1 MGCALRRPRLAGQ
14 AARRRCQT
22 AGRAPAVL
30 PGNGLAQHDFVY
42 SGESHDRKIF
52 IVRGGKIVWSYDDP
66 AGRGEI
72 SDMVMLSNGNI
83 LFAHQFGVTEI
94 APDKKV
100 VWNYDVPAG
109 HEIHTAVPIGKDRVL
124 YIMNGDPGAVLR
136 VVNIATG
143 AIEKELPLAVKQ
155 PVSVHGQF
163 RHARLTPAGTLMV
176 AHMNLGKV
184 VEYDS
189 NGHELWSFPGPSV
202 WSADPLANG
211 NVLITDRIGRAR
223 GDAARRYGVEL
234 DPGGRARLQ
243 VREPAGGAAAG
254 QRRHGDQQLGER
266 VDQQRGQRSGIGAGD
281 RGEPGKADCVGSARV
296 ERAERAGAGDFD
308 PVPGPAGD
316 DGAGGRSLRGD
327 KIERATGSVLG
338 ARALR
343 VARRS
348 R

>member
-1 MGCALRRPRLAGQ
+1 MIKWAGVFVLLGVSCGLCAQ
-14 AARRRCQT
+14 APAVGGTGGSAAVQNE
-22 AGRAPAVL
+22 GRAPAVL

-52 IVRGGKIVWSYDDP
+52 IVRGGKIVWSYDDA
-66 AGRGEI
+66 AGKGEI

-83 LFAHQFGVTEI
+83 LYAHQFGVTEI
-94 APDKKV
+94 APDKQV
-100 VWNYDVPAG
+100 VWNYDVPTG

-176 AHMNLGKV
+176 AHMDLGKV

-211 NVLITDRIGRAR
+211 NVLITDRIGVREVTRR
-223 GDAARRYGVEL
+223 GDTVWRWTPADAPGYKFASLQEARRLANGDTVINNWVNEWTNNA
-234 DPGGRARLQ
+234 DNAPGSVQAIEVNPAKQIVWAL
-243 VREPAGGAAAG
+243 REWTPPNA
-254 QRRHGDQQLGER
+254 L
-266 VDQQRGQRSGIGAGD
+266 
-281 RGEPGKADCVGSARV
+281 
-296 ERAERAGAGDFD
+296 
-308 PVPGPAGD
+308 GPATSIQFLDQPGTTAPED
-316 DGAGGRSLRGD
+316 VHFGEIR
-327 KIERATGSVLG
+327 
-338 ARALR
+338 
-343 VARRS
+343 
-348 R
+348 